1 MYVQLSQRLK
11 DVATYVP
18 KGAKLLDVGSDHAY
32 LPIYLLEKGLIT
44 SAIAG
49 EVVKGPY
56 ESALANVSASGF
68 NDKIDVRLA
77 NGLAAFEP
85 YDAVTTITIC
95 GMGGRL
101 IADILDAGKDKLK
114 DVDRLILQPNN
125 REDDLRI
132 WLMENGFTIVAE
144 AIMTENGKY
153 YEIIVA
159 EAGQMNLSER
169 EIRFGPH
176 LMKEQSQVFQLKW
189 QREINKLE
197 IALGSIPLAN
207 QDDRAV
213 LEEKFKPLR
222 RFWTMLASDLIK
234 SYESFCPPE
243 LSMEGDVVGLQIG
256 SLDKEI
262 QKVMVTLD
270 VRENTVA
277 EVIEKGVDLIIAK
290 HAPIFRPVK
299 DLVSSPDRD
308 ILLDLVKHDIAVY
321 VSHTNIDVVDEGL
334 NDWFCELLDI
344 KDTTYL
350 TETAENQGIGRVG
363 DIVPQTIEDLALK
376 VKSAFG
382 LDSVR
387 LVRYNHDNPL
397 VNRVAI
403 CGGSGQG
410 FYKDALKKGA
420 QVFITGDIYYHTGQE
435 MITNGLLAIDP
446 GHHIEA
452 LFVSKI
458 AEKLEVWK
466 REHNWHVT
474 ILESQSSTNPF
485 DHL

>member
-18 KGAKLLDVGSDHAY
+18 KGAKLLDVGSDHAH

-132 WLMENGFTIVAE
+132 WLMKNGFTIVAE

-176 LMKEQSQVFQLKW
+176 LMKEQSQVFKLKW

-213 LEEKFKPLR
+213 LEEK
-222 RFWTMLASDLIK
+222 I
-234 SYESFCPPE
+234 
-243 LSMEGDVVGLQIG
+243 
-256 SLDKEI
+256 
-262 QKVMVTLD
+262 
-270 VRENTVA
+270 
-277 EVIEKGVDLIIAK
+277 
-290 HAPIFRPVK
+290 
-299 DLVSSPDRD
+299 
-308 ILLDLVKHDIAVY
+308 
-321 VSHTNIDVVDEGL
+321 
-334 NDWFCELLDI
+334 
-344 KDTTYL
+344 
-350 TETAENQGIGRVG
+350 
-363 DIVPQTIEDLALK
+363 QTIKE
-376 VKSAFG
+376 V
-382 LDSVR
+382 LD
-387 LVRYNHDNPL
+387 H
-397 VNRVAI
+397 
-403 CGGSGQG
+403 
-410 FYKDALKKGA
+410 
-420 QVFITGDIYYHTGQE
+420 
-435 MITNGLLAIDP
+435 
-446 GHHIEA
+446 
-452 LFVSKI
+452 VS
-458 AEKLEVWK
+458 
-466 REHNWHVT
+466 
-474 ILESQSSTNPF
+474 
-485 DHL
+485 

>member
-32 LPIYLLEKGLIT
+32 LPIYLLEEGLIT

-213 LEEKFKPLR
+213 LEEK
-222 RFWTMLASDLIK
+222 I
-234 SYESFCPPE
+234 
-243 LSMEGDVVGLQIG
+243 
-256 SLDKEI
+256 
-262 QKVMVTLD
+262 
-270 VRENTVA
+270 
-277 EVIEKGVDLIIAK
+277 
-290 HAPIFRPVK
+290 
-299 DLVSSPDRD
+299 
-308 ILLDLVKHDIAVY
+308 
-321 VSHTNIDVVDEGL
+321 
-334 NDWFCELLDI
+334 
-344 KDTTYL
+344 
-350 TETAENQGIGRVG
+350 
-363 DIVPQTIEDLALK
+363 QTIKE
-376 VKSAFG
+376 V
-382 LDSVR
+382 LD
-387 LVRYNHDNPL
+387 H
-397 VNRVAI
+397 
-403 CGGSGQG
+403 
-410 FYKDALKKGA
+410 
-420 QVFITGDIYYHTGQE
+420 
-435 MITNGLLAIDP
+435 
-446 GHHIEA
+446 
-452 LFVSKI
+452 VS
-458 AEKLEVWK
+458 
-466 REHNWHVT
+466 
-474 ILESQSSTNPF
+474 
-485 DHL
+485 

>member
-1 MYVQLSQRLK
+1 MYVQLSQHLK

-132 WLMENGFTIVAE
+132 WLMKNGFTIVAE
-144 AIMTENGKY
+144 AIMTEN
-153 YEIIVA
+153 
-159 EAGQMNLSER
+159 GQMNLSER

-176 LMKEQSQVFQLKW
+176 LMKEQSQVFKLKW

-213 LEEKFKPLR
+213 LEEK
-222 RFWTMLASDLIK
+222 I
-234 SYESFCPPE
+234 
-243 LSMEGDVVGLQIG
+243 
-256 SLDKEI
+256 
-262 QKVMVTLD
+262 
-270 VRENTVA
+270 
-277 EVIEKGVDLIIAK
+277 
-290 HAPIFRPVK
+290 
-299 DLVSSPDRD
+299 
-308 ILLDLVKHDIAVY
+308 
-321 VSHTNIDVVDEGL
+321 
-334 NDWFCELLDI
+334 
-344 KDTTYL
+344 
-350 TETAENQGIGRVG
+350 
-363 DIVPQTIEDLALK
+363 QTIKE
-376 VKSAFG
+376 V
-382 LDSVR
+382 LD
-387 LVRYNHDNPL
+387 H
-397 VNRVAI
+397 
-403 CGGSGQG
+403 
-410 FYKDALKKGA
+410 
-420 QVFITGDIYYHTGQE
+420 
-435 MITNGLLAIDP
+435 
-446 GHHIEA
+446 
-452 LFVSKI
+452 VS
-458 AEKLEVWK
+458 
-466 REHNWHVT
+466 
-474 ILESQSSTNPF
+474 
-485 DHL
+485 

>member
-18 KGAKLLDVGSDHAY
+18 KGAKLLDVGSYHAY

-95 GMGGRL
+95 GMG
-101 IADILDAGKDKLK
+101 KDKLK

-132 WLMENGFTIVAE
+132 WLMKNGFTIVAE

-176 LMKEQSQVFQLKW
+176 LMKEQSQVFKLKW

-213 LEEKFKPLR
+213 LEEK
-222 RFWTMLASDLIK
+222 I
-234 SYESFCPPE
+234 
-243 LSMEGDVVGLQIG
+243 
-256 SLDKEI
+256 
-262 QKVMVTLD
+262 
-270 VRENTVA
+270 
-277 EVIEKGVDLIIAK
+277 
-290 HAPIFRPVK
+290 
-299 DLVSSPDRD
+299 
-308 ILLDLVKHDIAVY
+308 
-321 VSHTNIDVVDEGL
+321 
-334 NDWFCELLDI
+334 
-344 KDTTYL
+344 
-350 TETAENQGIGRVG
+350 
-363 DIVPQTIEDLALK
+363 QTIKE
-376 VKSAFG
+376 V
-382 LDSVR
+382 LD
-387 LVRYNHDNPL
+387 H
-397 VNRVAI
+397 
-403 CGGSGQG
+403 
-410 FYKDALKKGA
+410 
-420 QVFITGDIYYHTGQE
+420 
-435 MITNGLLAIDP
+435 
-446 GHHIEA
+446 
-452 LFVSKI
+452 VS
-458 AEKLEVWK
+458 
-466 REHNWHVT
+466 
-474 ILESQSSTNPF
+474 
-485 DHL
+485 

>member
-125 REDDLRI
+125 
-132 WLMENGFTIVAE
+132 
-144 AIMTENGKY
+144 
-153 YEIIVA
+153 
-159 EAGQMNLSER
+159 LSER

-176 LMKEQSQVFQLKW
+176 LMKEQSQVFKLKW

-207 QDDRAV
+207 QYDRAV
-213 LEEKFKPLR
+213 LEEK
-222 RFWTMLASDLIK
+222 I
-234 SYESFCPPE
+234 
-243 LSMEGDVVGLQIG
+243 
-256 SLDKEI
+256 
-262 QKVMVTLD
+262 
-270 VRENTVA
+270 
-277 EVIEKGVDLIIAK
+277 
-290 HAPIFRPVK
+290 
-299 DLVSSPDRD
+299 
-308 ILLDLVKHDIAVY
+308 
-321 VSHTNIDVVDEGL
+321 
-334 NDWFCELLDI
+334 
-344 KDTTYL
+344 
-350 TETAENQGIGRVG
+350 
-363 DIVPQTIEDLALK
+363 QTIKE
-376 VKSAFG
+376 V
-382 LDSVR
+382 LD
-387 LVRYNHDNPL
+387 H
-397 VNRVAI
+397 
-403 CGGSGQG
+403 
-410 FYKDALKKGA
+410 
-420 QVFITGDIYYHTGQE
+420 
-435 MITNGLLAIDP
+435 
-446 GHHIEA
+446 
-452 LFVSKI
+452 VS
-458 AEKLEVWK
+458 
-466 REHNWHVT
+466 
-474 ILESQSSTNPF
+474 
-485 DHL
+485 